1 MMKNKSNN
9 KKEETIKRRIQ
20 KEKEI
25 ILEQLKKTPIV
36 QVVCEKTGIGRST
49 YYRWKKEDSKF
60 ESQADAAILE
70 GSLLVNDMAESQLL
84 GAIKDKNMT
93 AIIFWL
99 KHHHPAY
106 ETRIELRQATSRTKE
121 KLTPRQ
127 EEIIR
132 QALKITSAGKVLVSS
147 RNEKRDEKTNK

>member
-1 MMKNKSNN
+1 MKDESNS

-60 ESQADAAILE
+60 AGLADAAILE

-84 GAIKDKNMT
+84 SAIRDKNMT

-106 ETRIELRQATSRTKE
+106 ETRIELRQATSKIKE
-121 KLTPRQ
+121 KLTQRQ
-127 EEIIR
+127 EKIIKE
-132 QALKITSAGKVLVSS
+132 ALKITSEDKVLVSS
-147 RNEKRDEKTNK
+147 GNEKKDEKTNN

>member
-1 MMKNKSNN
+1 MKDESNS

-36 QVVCEKTGIGRST
+36 QVACEKTGISRST
-49 YYRWKKEDSKF
+49 YYRWKKEDNSF
-60 ESQADAAILE
+60 AGLADASILE
-70 GSLLVNDMAESQLL
+70 GSLLINDMAESQLL
-84 GAIKDKNMT
+84 SAIRDKNLT

-99 KHHHPAY
+99 KHHHQAY
-106 ETRIELRQATSRTKE
+106 ETRIELRQAISKTEE

-127 EEIIR
+127 EEIIKE
-132 QALKITSAGKVLVSS
+132 ALKITSEDKVFMSS
-147 RNEKRDEKTNK
+147 RNEKKDEKTNK

>member
-1 MMKNKSNN
+1 MDNKSNT
-9 KKEETIKRRIQ
+9 KEKTIKRRIE
-20 KEKEI
+20 KEKEL

-49 YYRWKKEDSKF
+49 YYRWKKEYSKF
-60 ESQADAAILE
+60 ARLADAAILE

-84 GAIKDKNMT
+84 SAIRDKNLT

-106 ETRIELRQATSRTKE
+106 ETRIELRQATSKTEE
-121 KLTPRQ
+121 KLTTRQ

-132 QALKITSAGKVLVSS
+132 QALKITSTGKTFELEGGN
-147 RNEKRDEKTNK
+147 RNEKTSK